1 MSFSLLEVK
10 KKCTTVKDRII
21 GCHRYINNNSI
32 LTPNVKYALNQYVN
46 YRFSKRQN
54 VTFTSK
60 RLQQLVIDLLQY
72 CCDEHIDNI
81 TYNHVEANEGSI
93 LYEIKRAIYY
103 GATKCLYNAHKEDNT
118 VYTVSDNIVPVYF
131 TTLSKSQ
138 LSNRHTVEEYFSE
151 LR

>member
-1 MSFSLLEVK
+1 MSFSM
-10 KKCTTVKDRII
+10 T
-21 GCHRYINNNSI
+21 
-32 LTPNVKYALNQYVN
+32 NVKIKSKTKFNPREYYSYVYNNPLLTDNVRYALKRYMDF
-46 YRFSKRQN
+46 RLSKRCLGLNIQKQKDMIN
-54 VTFTSK
+54 
-60 RLQQLVIDLLQY
+60 DLLQF
-72 CCDEHIDNI
+72 CCNKPYLNI
-81 TYNHVEANEGSI
+81 KYSDVYNNENEI
-93 LYEIKRAIYY
+93 IYQIKRAIYY